1 MLRIITQRAEAR
13 AELRRICDRTHD
25 DQVLHKEATVRE
37 VLQAVKRQ
45 GDRAILHYTSEFDRI
60 TLKADE
66 LRVSGSELDA
76 AYQQVSKDLLD
87 AIRLACRQIEAF
99 HRQRVPKSWVHFGE
113 DETVLGKRYTP
124 VDRAGIYVP
133 GGQASYPS
141 TVLMNAI
148 PAKVAKVPRIVM
160 ATPPGSGTGVNPAVL
175 VAAQEAGIE
184 EIYRI
189 GGSQAIAALAFGT
202 ETIPKVDVIT
212 GPGNIYVTLAKKL
225 VFGTVGIDSLAGP
238 SEVLV
243 IADKT
248 ANPAYVAADMLAQA
262 EHDQMASAILLTDDS
277 VLARKVVD
285 EVERQLADHPRR
297 LLTEKAIAH
306 YGLVVVVESLESA
319 AELSNEFAPEHLE
332 LEVADP
338 WELLNHI
345 RHAGAIFLGNSTP
358 EAVGDYLAGP
368 NHTLPTS
375 GAARYASPL
384 GVETF
389 MKHSSL
395 IQYSESALQK
405 VASAIDTLAT
415 AEGLPSHAASVK
427 LRMRSSN
434 QELP

>member
-37 VLQAVKRQ
+37 VLQAVQRQ
-45 GDRAILHYTSEFDRI
+45 GDRAVLHYTSEFDRV
-60 TLKADE
+60 TFKSEE

-76 AYQQVSKDLLD
+76 AYQQVSKELLD

-113 DETVLGKRYTP
+113 DEVVLGKRYTP
-124 VDRAGIYVP
+124 VDRAGLYVP
-133 GGQASYPS
+133 GGQAAYPS

-160 ATPPGSGTGVNPAVL
+160 LTPPGADRGISPAVL
-175 VAAQEAGIE
+175 VAAQEAGVE
-184 EIYRI
+184 EIYRV
-189 GGSQAIAALAFGT
+189 GGAQAIAALAYGT

-243 IADKT
+243 IADRT
-248 ANPAYVAADMLAQA
+248 ADPAHVAADMLAQA

-285 EVERQLADHPRR
+285 EVERQLQDHPRR

-306 YGLVVVVESLESA
+306 YGLVVVVESLDIA

-338 WELLNHI
+338 WELLNQI
-345 RHAGAIFLGNSTP
+345 RHAGAIFLGCSTP

-395 IQYSESALQK
+395 IQYSPTALQK
-405 VASAIDTLAT
+405 VAGAIDLLAT
-415 AEGLPSHAASVK
+415 AEGLTSHADSVQ
-427 LRMRSSN
+427 LRIRG